1 VIPSSI
7 PSHSIPYA
15 TYRPSGLT
23 TGDAAPPFE
32 LAADDGEV
40 ITSAELA
47 GSRYVLYFYPKDDTP
62 GCTKQ
67 ACNLR
72 DEYSTLLEKGI
83 AVIGVSA
90 DDVDSH
96 ARFADKYELPFP
108 LLADP
113 EHEILEKY
121 GVWRQRNLYGRLS
134 MGIQRTTFLIDED
147 GTIRDVIKR
156 PNVDDH
162 ASEVLE
168 RFGISG

>member
-1 VIPSSI
+1 MTTEPIMPEAGQKAPEFTAASQDGDEISL
-7 PSHSIPYA
+7 
-15 TYRPSGLT
+15 TDYRGRK
-23 TGDAAPPFE
+23 
-32 LAADDGEV
+32 V
-40 ITSAELA
+40 
-47 GSRYVLYFYPKDDTP
+47 VLYFYPKDDTP